1 MLFQVRII
9 DSANSRLVGRLL
21 ERRTSENATIVR
33 RVARIVDEV
42 RRHGDAAVL
51 DYARRF
57 DELMRPMEVTSK
69 EIDDAAQQLTPA
81 VRRAISIAA
90 ANIRRVATRQLPQAW
105 SIQPSP
111 GIRIRQRV
119 LPLDRVGCY
128 VPGGRYPLPSSL
140 LMTATPARVAGVKE
154 IIAVCPRPD
163 ATIMYAARVA
173 GVSRL
178 FRLGGAHAI
187 AALAYGTRVIPAVDK
202 IVGPGNAYV
211 AAAKSLVST
220 DCAIDFHA
228 GPSEIVIVSSA
239 GRPAWIAADL
249 IAQAEHDPDA
259 RAILLTPSRRLAGAV
274 ARELTARMPS
284 AGPAASAMRTNGG
297 VIVTRSL
304 AEAIDLC
311 NRMSPEH
318 VVCDTD
324 QVASRITRA
333 GTIFVDEFS
342 AQASGDY
349 ATGSNHVLPTN
360 GAARARGG
368 LSTADFVRVTT
379 IQHVTRRGLQRIGP
393 AAVTLA
399 NAEGLSAHAASI
411 AIRLG
416 RDTRRPVAQH
426 ETAAAE
432 SVVEAR
438 GERASRASHAN
449 GASRRS
455 GERESVQG
463 SPRGGAPRMSR
474 RGARP

>member
-1 MLFQVRII
+1 MAFQVRII
-9 DSANSRLVGRLL
+9 DSADDRQVRRLL
-21 ERRTSENATIVR
+21 ERRPRENTALARRVR
-33 RVARIVDEV
+33 RIVEDV
-42 RRHGDAAVL
+42 RRRGDAAVI

-57 DELMRPMEVTSK
+57 DKLAQPLEVTAGEMLEAS
-69 EIDDAAQQLTPA
+69 AQLPREA
-81 VRRAISIAA
+81 RRAISVAA
-90 ANIRRVATRQLPQAW
+90 ANIRRVAMRQLPQSW
-105 SIQPSP
+105 TVQPSD
-111 GIRIRQRV
+111 GIRIFQRV

-187 AALAYGTRVIPAVDK
+187 AALAYGTRRIPAVDK

-211 AAAKSLVST
+211 AAAKSLVSV

-228 GPSEIVIVSSA
+228 GPSEIVVVSST
-239 GRPAWIAADL
+239 GRPSWIAADL

-259 RAILLTPSRRLAGAV
+259 RAILLTPSRRLADAV
-274 ARELTARMPS
+274 ARQLTARMPVD
-284 AGPAASAMRTNGG
+284 GPAQTAIRINGG
-297 VIVTRSL
+297 VIVTRTL

-311 NRMSPEH
+311 NRMAPEH
-318 VVCDTD
+318 VVCDSD

-333 GTIFVDEFS
+333 GTIFVGEHS

-368 LSTADFVRVTT
+368 LSASDFVRVAT
-379 IQHVTRRGLQRIGP
+379 IQHVTSRGLRNIGP
-393 AAVTLA
+393 TVLTLA
-399 NAEGLSAHAASI
+399 HAEGLSAHAASV
-411 AIRLG
+411 AIRLDA
-416 RDTRRPVAQH
+416 DTL
-426 ETAAAE
+426 
-432 SVVEAR
+432 SK
-438 GERASRASHAN
+438 
-449 GASRRS
+449 S
-455 GERESVQG
+455 G
-463 SPRGGAPRMSR
+463 
-474 RGARP
+474 RGAGR